1 MCFSL
6 SKANYNNAINK
17 FGKIFALFA
26 IVLYLRDMHFKCFF
40 NEWSVHILFS
50 LFLHAFKDGTH
61 YAIVAFKPCSINAS
75 TYYDL
80 INPYLVFCVL
90 HVSNISQP
98 DLKKNGSTE
107 SHVLEKV
114 FTKYNQ
120 LK

>member
-1 MCFSL
+1 M
-6 SKANYNNAINK
+6 
-17 FGKIFALFA
+17 
-26 IVLYLRDMHFKCFF
+26 KC
-40 NEWSVHILFS
+40 SHTIQP
-50 LFLHAFKDGTH
+50 FLHAFKDGTH